1 MGDEEA
7 PAVNESER
15 QLRALLRNSSDM
27 ITVVA
32 PDATVL
38 YQTGAAR
45 AVIGREPEEL
55 EGANLTEWVE
65 SEDHPLLL
73 ELCQTVESAS
83 GELRLQHADGSV
95 RICEVR
101 ATGLVDESA
110 WWGAVLNI
118 QDISEKRKLELEL
131 RLAQKLESVGQLA
144 AGIAHEINTPV
155 QFISSSVHFVK
166 DSLRD
171 VFGLLE
177 QIESQLREAAD
188 RGAVEP
194 QLLDRIADAHYEADL
209 DYLLERVPEA
219 LTRSLDGLARV
230 AEIVSAMRTF
240 ARPPTATMEPVD
252 INEAISNTLVVAAN
266 EYKHVA
272 EVGCDLGQVPF
283 VHGNAGD
290 LNQVLLNLIVNASHA
305 IADTIG
311 DSGQLGRIEIRTGA
325 DQGDLTIAIS
335 DTGGGIPAEIEE
347 RVFDPFFTTKDVG
360 RGTGQGLA
368 ISRTII
374 ERHSGE
380 LTFETEPGH
389 GTTFTIRL
397 PLKAAAA
404 DDQPLADA
412 A

>member
-1 MGDEEA
+1 VSEA
-7 PAVNESER
+7 ER
-15 QLRALLRNSSDM
+15 QLRALLNNSSDM

-32 PDATVL
+32 PDATIMH
-38 YQTGAAR
+38 QTGAVR
-45 AVIGREPEEL
+45 SVIGHEPEEL
-55 EGANLTEWVE
+55 EGTNLGDWVDP
-65 SEDHPLLL
+65 EDLPQLL

-83 GELRLQHADGSV
+83 GELRLRHADGSA
-95 RICEVR
+95 RICELR

-110 WWGAVLNI
+110 WWGAVLHI
-118 QDISEKRKLELEL
+118 HDISDKRKLELEL

-166 DSLRD
+166 DSFGD
-171 VFGLLE
+171 VIALLQE
-177 QIESQLREAAD
+177 IDTQLQGAAERGAIEPELLARIAGAREA
-188 RGAVEP
+188 
-194 QLLDRIADAHYEADL
+194 ADL
-209 DYLLERVPEA
+209 DYLLERVPDA
-219 LTRSLDGLARV
+219 LTRSLDGLTRV
-230 AEIVSAMRTF
+230 AAIVSAMRTF
-240 ARPPTATMEPVD
+240 ARPPTTVMEPVD

-272 EVGCDLGQVPF
+272 EVSCDLGELPF
-283 VHGNAGD
+283 VQANAGD

-305 IADTIG
+305 IAEAVG
-311 DSGQLGRIEIRTGA
+311 DSGRLGKIHVTTRAEQHA
-325 DQGDLTIAIS
+325 LSIAIA
-335 DTGGGIPAEIEE
+335 DTGGGIRAEIAE

-374 ERHSGE
+374 DRHHGE
-380 LTFETEPGH
+380 LTFETEPGQ

-397 PLKAAAA
+397 PLSATEHEST
-404 DDQPLADA
+404 PLADA

>member
-1 MGDEEA
+1 MS
-7 PAVNESER
+7 ESER

-32 PDATVL
+32 PDATIMH
-38 YQTGAAR
+38 QTGAVR
-45 AVIGREPEEL
+45 VVIGHEPEDL
-55 EGANLTEWVE
+55 EAGNLADWVDP
-65 SEDHPLLL
+65 EDVPALL
-73 ELCQTVESAS
+73 ELCQTIESAS
-83 GELRLQHADGSV
+83 GELRLRHADGSV

-110 WWGAVLNI
+110 WWGAVLHI
-118 QDISEKRKLELEL
+118 HDISDKRKLELEL

-155 QFISSSVHFVK
+155 QFISSSVHFVR
-166 DSLRD
+166 DSFGD
-171 VFGLLE
+171 VITLLQE
-177 QIESQLREAAD
+177 IEAQLQAAAE
-188 RGAVEP
+188 RGAIEP
-194 QLLDRIADAHYEADL
+194 ELLARIADAREEADL

-230 AEIVSAMRTF
+230 AAIVSAMRTF
-240 ARPPTATMEPVD
+240 ACPPSTVMEPVN
-252 INEAISNTLVVAAN
+252 INEAIDNTLVVAAN

-272 EVGCDLGQVPF
+272 EVSCDFGQLPLIQA
-283 VHGNAGD
+283 NAGD

-305 IADTIG
+305 IADTVG
-311 DSGQLGRIEIRTGA
+311 DSGQLGTIRITTRA
-325 DQGDLTIAIS
+325 DQDHLLVTIA
-335 DTGGGIPAEIEE
+335 DTGGGIPGEIAE

-368 ISRTII
+368 ISRTIVD
-374 ERHSGE
+374 RHHGE
-380 LTFETEPGH
+380 LTFETEPGT

-397 PLKAAAA
+397 PLGAAAA
-404 DDQPLADA
+404 DDHPLADA